1 MKEVSLGRVL
11 SKGEAAALV
20 RGIVSAVGTSAVWD
34 TDGSLLLGVTGRTLD
49 QMPEKH
55 AVLCDGEAV
64 GWVSGGEQ
72 PDLIAAF
79 LNYLLTQEAEKEELL
94 DEILE
99 LYRQVNLLFDLSEK
113 LAASLELETVAGT
126 ILREASRLIKATGG
140 AVVLS
145 GKERPRRFLAT
156 IGQGIT
162 PLPDLGSRSGVVGEV
177 LAGGRAEIVNR
188 VRLDPRYMEA
198 VDSIH
203 SLICAPLTLKKET
216 IGAVVLVSQVPV
228 MYTAADL
235 KLLNTLASQSAPSIE
250 HALLYERTLQE
261 AQEREERLRRQ
272 VQELR
277 IELDEAKQKERVA
290 EITSSEY
297 YQRLRDRADTLRHII
312 GGTGAP

>member
-1 MKEVSLGRVL
+1 MS
-11 SKGEAAALV
+11 
-20 RGIVSAVGTSAVWD
+20 
-34 TDGSLLLGVTGRTLD
+34 
-49 QMPEKH
+49 EKH
-55 AVLCDGEAV
+55 AVLSDGEVV
-64 GWVSGGEQ
+64 GWVSGGEE
-72 PDLIAAF
+72 PELIAAF
-79 LNYLLTQEAEKEELL
+79 LNYLLTQKAEEEELL

-99 LYRQVNLLFDLSEK
+99 LYRQVNLLFNLSEK

-126 ILREASRLIKATGG
+126 ILREASRLIEATGG

-145 GKERPRRFLAT
+145 GKEHPHRFLAT
-156 IGQGIT
+156 MGQGIK
-162 PLPDLGSRSGVVGEV
+162 PLPDLGPRSGVVGAV
-177 LAGGRAEIVNR
+177 LVGGRAEIINQA
-188 VRLDPRYMEA
+188 RLDPRYIEA
-198 VDSIH
+198 MDSIR
-203 SLICAPLTLKKET
+203 SLICAPLRLKNET

-228 MYTAADL
+228 LYTAADL
-235 KLLNTLASQSAPSIE
+235 KLLNTLASQAAPSIE
-250 HALLYERTLQE
+250 NALLYERTLQE